1 MKVSHSMCDP
11 LTTFVNICIR
21 LIPDFVY
28 LYTIVLNSLMF
39 FVRNIQDISHLHEFI
54 GVTGP

>member
-21 LIPDFVY
+21 LPDFVY
-28 LYTIVLNSLMF
+28 LYTIVLNSLIMF
-39 FVRNIQDISHLHEFI
+39 FVRNI
-54 GVTGP
+54 